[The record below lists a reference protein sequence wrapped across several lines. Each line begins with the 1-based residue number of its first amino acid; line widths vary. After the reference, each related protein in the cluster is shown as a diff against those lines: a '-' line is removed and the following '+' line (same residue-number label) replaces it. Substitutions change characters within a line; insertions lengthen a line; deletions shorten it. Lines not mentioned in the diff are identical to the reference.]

1 MNRILITEDEPRI
14 ASLLEKGLQAKGF
27 TTATASDGYEALEM
41 VQNKNFDLMILD
53 LGLPGKDGLTVLR
66 ELRIQDE
73 YLPVIILSARND
85 VKDKATGLSSGAND
99 YITKPFRF
107 QELLARIQ
115 AQLQTHA
122 LP

>member
-1 MNRILITEDEPRI
+1 
-14 ASLLEKGLQAKGF
+14 
-27 TTATASDGYEALEM
+27 M

-66 ELRIQDE
+66 ELRSQNE
-73 YLPVIILSARND
+73 HLPVIILSARND